1 MDERALVKA
10 AKTGDKNAFCQL
22 YMVYNDKLYRYAYYK
37 LGNPDDAQDAVS
49 DCIVEAFVSIHT
61 LKNEG
66 AFSSWIFKIM
76 YRCICSAI
84 KTQSA
89 NSKLDEIDNVNASYS
104 ISYESA
110 ELREAL
116 AKLTNEEQDI
126 VLLSVVGGYSSN
138 EISNIMGIKPATIRS
153 KQSRALSKMKNF
165 LE

>member
-1 MDERALVKA
+1 MDEKALVKG
-10 AKTGDKNAFCQL
+10 AKAGDKNAFCQL
-22 YMVYNDKLYRYAYYK
+22 YMAYNNKLYRYAYYK
-37 LGNPDDAQDAVS
+37 LGNADDAQDAVS
-49 DCIVEAFVSIHT
+49 DCIVEAFESIHT

-76 YRCICSAI
+76 YRSICSAI

-89 NSKLDEIDNVNASYS
+89 NSKLDEIDNANVSYT

-116 AKLTNEEQDI
+116 SKLSQEEQDI
-126 VLLSVVGGYSSN
+126 VLLSIVGGYSSKD
-138 EISNIMGIKPATIRS
+138 ISNIMGIKPATIRS
-153 KQSRALSKMKNF
+153 KQSRALNKMREF